1 MTTTS
6 YSRTHQ
12 TQKPQVVWEA
22 TLKPTKENVFP
33 SSFSHSFKFSL
44 LSHLKTCFALFHP
57 LTIFSLSVLKTLL
70 FSFLCFPALCF
81 DFSPRPTSLSLYFAG
96 SQGAL
101 YPPDTIP
108 SIHITSR
115 DSDTNYLK
123 GPLGCTTPWSRG
135 WRENRDRWT
144 ESWEKYEGHLSLD

>member
-1 MTTTS
+1 MYSLHLSLTPSNFLYYLTWKHVSHYFTPSPFFLSLSWKPS
-6 YSRTHQ
+6 YS
-12 TQKPQVVWEA
+12 
-22 TLKPTKENVFP
+22 
-33 SSFSHSFKFSL
+33 
-44 LSHLKTCFALFHP
+44 LSYASQHCAL
-57 LTIFSLSVLKTLL
+57 I
-70 FSFLCFPALCF
+70 
-81 DFSPRPTSLSLYFAG
+81 FSPRPTSLSLYFAG